1 MDSIVKIL
9 NNKFKLNLDI
19 KNKFKIICFE
29 KNHRKEEDDIEK
41 IMIDLENQIGYLK
54 TINEKISKLNDL
66 NDNLID
72 TL

>member
-54 TINEKISKLNDL
+54 TISEKITKLNDL